1 VSSTNGLSGHAG
13 AVLTGAAA
21 LLCALYVWGFWSW
34 FAPPAAVALG
44 VLLLAAGVFALWP
57 LWFARAPGVP
67 PRRAAAGEDTR
78 QVAALREDFE
88 ALGFTEGV
96 EQLRML
102 EEKYRNLAEVLG
114 LRLQSGE
121 LTHRR
126 YLGTAERVYLAAIEN
141 LQDVA
146 ILMRSISTIDPA
158 ALALRLKDLKQR
170 RDFPVPEAI
179 QAIEDRRRLYE
190 EQRRRIATLLAQTEA
205 AMTALDRT
213 SAALAGSR
221 TGKGLTEVA
230 IEDAMRD
237 LAELAGRA
245 GDYAG
250 RASVPP
256 EPPSAPWQ
264 GSRNGQD

>member
-1 VSSTNGLSGHAG
+1 MSSTNAVSRSAG
-13 AVLTGAAA
+13 AAFTGVAA
-21 LLCALYVWGFWSW
+21 LLCVLYVWGFWSW
-34 FAPPAAVALG
+34 FAPPTLVGLG
-44 VLLLAAGVFALWP
+44 VALLAAGVFALWP
-57 LWFARAPGVP
+57 LWFARRSGVP
-67 PRRAAAGEDTR
+67 RVAAAGDDAR
-78 QVAALREDFE
+78 QVADLREDFA

-96 EQLRML
+96 EQLGML
-102 EEKYRNLAEVLG
+102 QEKYRNLAEVLG
-114 LRLQSGE
+114 LRLDSGE

-146 ILMRSISTIDPA
+146 ILLRSISTIDPA

-170 RDFPVPEAI
+170 RDFPVPEAV

-190 EQRRRIATLLAQTEA
+190 EQRRRIASLLAQTEA

-221 TGKGLTEVA
+221 TAKGLTEVA
-230 IEDAMRD
+230 IDEAMRD

-245 GDYAG
+245 GDYVA
-250 RASVPP
+250 RS
-256 EPPSAPWQ
+256 ERPSALGQ
-264 GSRNGQD
+264 GGGE

>member
-1 VSSTNGLSGHAG
+1 MSSTNAVSRSAG
-13 AVLTGAAA
+13 AAFTGAAA
-21 LLCALYVWGFWSW
+21 LLCALFVWGFWYW
-34 FAPPAAVALG
+34 FAPPALVGLG
-44 VLLLAAGVFALWP
+44 VALLAAGVFALWP
-57 LWFARAPGVP
+57 LWFARGLAVA
-67 PRRAAAGEDTR
+67 RVSAAGGDAR

-88 ALGFTEGV
+88 ALGFTEGI
-96 EQLRML
+96 EQLGML

-146 ILMRSISTIDPA
+146 ILLRSISTIDPA

-221 TGKGLTEVA
+221 TAKGLTEVA
-230 IEDAMRD
+230 IDEAMRD

-245 GDYAG
+245 GDYAA
-250 RASVPP
+250 RS
-256 EPPSAPWQ
+256 ERPSAS
-264 GSRNGQD
+264 GAGVGNRQD